1 MLRLPGYPPV
11 PGELSPS
18 QLNDLER
25 QLRAAYPGTAFPE
38 KTGGAQAEDDAQ
50 DGAQDDAP
58 DDGSLFGFVGRRP
71 SALQLREAE
80 AAVAAAPPEPEPEPE
95 AEPEAE
101 AGA

>member
-1 MLRLPGYPPV
+1 M

-18 QLNDLER
+18 QLKDLER
-25 QLRAAYPGTAFPE
+25 QLRAAYPDTAFPE

-50 DGAQDDAP
+50 DGGQDGAP

-80 AAVAAAPPEPEPEPE
+80 AAVAAAAPPEPEPE
-95 AEPEAE
+95 AEAEAEAEPEAE
-101 AGA
+101 PGA

>member
-1 MLRLPGYPPV
+1 MVTWLSPPV

-18 QLNDLER
+18 QLKDLER
-25 QLRAAYPGTAFPE
+25 QLRAAYPDTAFPE
-38 KTGGAQAEDDAQ
+38 KTGGAQAQDGAQ

-80 AAVAAAPPEPEPEPE
+80 AAVAAAAQPEPEPEPEPE
-95 AEPEAE
+95 A
-101 AGA
+101 

>member
-1 MLRLPGYPPV
+1 M

-18 QLNDLER
+18 QLKDLER
-25 QLRAAYPGTAFPE
+25 QLRAAYPDTAFPE
-38 KTGGAQAEDDAQ
+38 KTGGAQAE